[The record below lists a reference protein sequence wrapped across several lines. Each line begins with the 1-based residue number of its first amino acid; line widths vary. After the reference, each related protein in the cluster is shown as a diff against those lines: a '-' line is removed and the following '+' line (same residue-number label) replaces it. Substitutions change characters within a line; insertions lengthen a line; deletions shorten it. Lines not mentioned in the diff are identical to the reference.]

1 MKLYYAPGACS
12 LSPHIVL
19 RELGLDHQLER
30 VDLRTQPH
38 RTASGEDFSQISA
51 KGYVPALRLADG
63 ELLTEGPAIVQ
74 YLADQKPEA
83 GLLAPAGSLARARA
97 QEWLNYIASEL
108 HKNFGALFRPDGPDE
123 VKQAADK
130 LLTEQSKLNLAQRLR
145 FTAEALQDR
154 DYLVGER
161 FGVADAYLFV
171 VLGWCQ
177 YLAVDLAP
185 YPTLQ
190 AFQQRIAE
198 RPAVQAALKAEGL
211 LK

>member
-30 VDLRTQPH
+30 VDLRSQPH

-97 QEWLNYIASEL
+97 QEWLNYIATEL

-123 VKQAADK
+123 VKQAARAA
-130 LLTEQSKLNLAQRLR
+130 LAQRLR

-154 DYLVGER
+154 EYLVGER

-177 YLAVDLAP
+177 YLAVDLAA
-185 YPTLQ
+185 YPALQ

>member
-30 VDLRTQPH
+30 VDLRAHPH

-51 KGYVPALRLADG
+51 KGYVPALRLADD

-74 YLADQKPEA
+74 YLADQQPEA

-97 QEWLNYIASEL
+97 QEWLNYIATEL
-108 HKNFGALFRPDGPDE
+108 HKNFGPLFRPDSSDE
-123 VKQAADK
+123 VKQTARSA
-130 LLTEQSKLNLAQRLR
+130 LAQRLH
-145 FTAEALQDR
+145 FTADALQGR
-154 DYLVGER
+154 EYLVGER

-177 YLAVDLAP
+177 YLAIDLTP
-185 YPTLQ
+185 YPALQ
-190 AFQQRIAE
+190 AFQQRVAA
-198 RPAVQAALKAEGL
+198 RPAVQAALQAEGL
-211 LK
+211 L

>member
-74 YLADQKPEA
+74 YLADQNPEA

-123 VKQAADK
+123 VKQAARAA
-130 LLTEQSKLNLAQRLR
+130 LAQRLR

>member
-30 VDLRTQPH
+30 VDLRSQPH

-123 VKQAADK
+123 VKQAARAA
-130 LLTEQSKLNLAQRLR
+130 LAQRLR

-154 DYLVGER
+154 EYLVGER

-177 YLAVDLAP
+177 YLAIDLAP
-185 YPTLQ
+185 YPVLQ

-198 RPAVQAALKAEGL
+198 RPAVQGALKAEGL

>member
-123 VKQAADK
+123 VKQAARAA
-130 LLTEQSKLNLAQRLR
+130 LAQRLR
-145 FTAEALQDR
+145 FTAEALQNR

>member
-123 VKQAADK
+123 VKQAARAA
-130 LLTEQSKLNLAQRLR
+130 LAQRLR

-198 RPAVQAALKAEGL
+198 RPAVQAALNAEGL

>member
-123 VKQAADK
+123 VKQAARAA
-130 LLTEQSKLNLAQRLR
+130 LAQRLR

>member
-30 VDLRTQPH
+30 VDLRSQPH

-97 QEWLNYIASEL
+97 QEWLNYIATEL

-123 VKQAADK
+123 VKQAARAA
-130 LLTEQSKLNLAQRLR
+130 LAQRLR

-154 DYLVGER
+154 EYLVGER

-177 YLAVDLAP
+177 YLAIDLAP
-185 YPTLQ
+185 YPVLQ

-198 RPAVQAALKAEGL
+198 RPAVQGALKAEGL

>member
-30 VDLRTQPH
+30 VDLRSQPH

-97 QEWLNYIASEL
+97 QEWLNYIATEL

-123 VKQAADK
+123 VKQAARAA
-130 LLTEQSKLNLAQRLR
+130 LAPRLR

-154 DYLVGER
+154 EYLVGGR

-177 YLAVDLAP
+177 YLAVDLAA
-185 YPTLQ
+185 YPALQ

>member
-30 VDLRTQPH
+30 VDLRSQPH

-97 QEWLNYIASEL
+97 QEWLNYIATEL

-123 VKQAADK
+123 VKQAARAA
-130 LLTEQSKLNLAQRLR
+130 LAQRLR

-154 DYLVGER
+154 EYLVGER

-177 YLAVDLAP
+177 YLAVDLAA
-185 YPTLQ
+185 YPALQ

-211 LK
+211 L

>member
-19 RELGLDHQLER
+19 RELGLEHQLER
-30 VDLRTQPH
+30 VDLRVQPH
-38 RTASGEDFSQISA
+38 STASGEDFTRINP
-51 KGYVPALRLADG
+51 KGYVPALRLNGG

-83 GLLAPAGSLARARA
+83 GLLAPAGSLERARA
-97 QEWLNYIASEL
+97 NEWLTFIGTEL
-108 HKNFGALFRPDGPDE
+108 HKNFSALFKPGTPDA
-123 VKQAADK
+123 VKESA
-130 LLTEQSKLNLAQRLR
+130 LATIGQRLAY
-145 FTAEALQDR
+145 TNQALQGR
-154 DYLVGER
+154 EYLVGER

-177 YLAVDLAP
+177 HLSVDLQP
-185 YPTLQ
+185 YPALQ
-190 AFQQRIAE
+190 AFQQRVGA

-211 LK
+211 IK

>member
-30 VDLRTQPH
+30 VDLRSQPH

-97 QEWLNYIASEL
+97 QEWLNYISTEL

-123 VKQAADK
+123 VKQAARAA
-130 LLTEQSKLNLAQRLR
+130 LAQRLR
-145 FTAEALQDR
+145 FTADALQDR
-154 DYLVGER
+154 EYLVGER

-177 YLAVDLAP
+177 YLAIDLAS
-185 YPTLQ
+185 YPVLQ

-211 LK
+211 L